1 MQQSWLHPSFVSSF
15 VEAHEKELQTKCSS
29 IPCVRMHQALHAMQL
44 LQWQSVWH
52 ESDKH
57 KLDRDPAIDLISDE
71 HTATDDCHV
80 ANILI
85 DLAEH
90 KVRTARERPPR
101 AKKDVASQTVTT
113 EESAGYADA
122 ETFFKLEL

>member
-15 VEAHEKELQTKCSS
+15 IAAHEKELQTKCSS

-57 KLDRDPAIDLISDE
+57 KLDRVPAIDSISDE
-71 HTATDDCHV
+71 HTPTDDCHV

-85 DLAEH
+85 DLAEQ
-90 KVRTARERPPR
+90 VTARERLPR